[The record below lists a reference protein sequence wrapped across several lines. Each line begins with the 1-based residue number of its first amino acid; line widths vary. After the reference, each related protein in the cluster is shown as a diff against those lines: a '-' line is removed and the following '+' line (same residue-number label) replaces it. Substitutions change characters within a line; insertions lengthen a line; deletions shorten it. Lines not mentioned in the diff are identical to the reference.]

1 MIKFECK
8 RCGACCQGE
17 STVSLSEEEIFKIA
31 KFLGLSI
38 EKFMENFILSKGE
51 KRKEMRTEGGYCIF
65 FDREKKLCKIHP
77 VKPERCK
84 EWPFPPI
91 IFRDKENF
99 LILQN
104 FCEGLK
110 EISFEELKQNKN
122 LTK

>member
-17 STVSLSEEEIFKIA
+17 STVSLSDKEIERIANFLHLTIEEFIQKYILFK
-31 KFLGLSI
+31 G
-38 EKFMENFILSKGE
+38 N
-51 KRKEMRTEGGYCIF
+51 KRKEMRTKDGYCIF
-65 FDREKKLCKIHP
+65 FDKRERICKIHP

-91 IFRDKENF
+91 IFKDKENF

-104 FCEGLK
+104 SCEGLK
-110 EISFEELKQNKN
+110 DISFEN
-122 LTK
+122 LNQIKT